1 MKKEE
6 FPTFLNEQ
14 PTVIFG
20 RTARELLIIACG
32 CVAGYTVWPHATA
45 LLPGAGGVVLGIAC
59 AGIPALLSLVVALIS
74 IGNRSMEEWLFC
86 WLTYVLIPKIYL
98 YKPLE
103 ESVEDFAD
111 EKNEKSKQI
120 KQQQGAADDTADAID
135 ED

>member
-1 MKKEE
+1 VKKEE

-32 CVAGYTVWPHATA
+32 CLVGYTVWPHATA
-45 LLPGAGGVVLGIAC
+45 LLPGAGGVLLGIVC
-59 AGIPALLSLVVALIS
+59 AGIPALLSLAVALIA
-74 IGNRSMEEWLFC
+74 IANRPMEEWFFC
-86 WLTYVLIPKIYL
+86 WLTYVLIPKLYL

-103 ESVEDFAD
+103 ESMGDFAE
-111 EKNEKSKQI
+111 EKDEKSKHTR
-120 KQQQGAADDTADAID
+120 QQGAADDTADAID